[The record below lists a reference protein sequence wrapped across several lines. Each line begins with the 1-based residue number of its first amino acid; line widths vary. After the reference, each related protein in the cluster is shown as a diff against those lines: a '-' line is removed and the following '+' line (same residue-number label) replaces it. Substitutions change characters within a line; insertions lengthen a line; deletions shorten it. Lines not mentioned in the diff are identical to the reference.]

1 MANKQKKLQAT
12 TMRLDWDLYHKFKA
26 ICAIQG
32 VSCSQKLQELMQT
45 VVKSYTDIVSKE
57 LAHDLE
63 SDAEA

>member
-1 MANKQKKLQAT
+1 
-12 TMRLDWDLYHKFKA
+12 MRLDWDLYHKFKA

-57 LAHDLE
+57 LAQDLE
-63 SDAEA
+63 GDAEA